1 MRGRLF
7 QFILF
12 SILFFLLISSTQN
25 YSKGSPDVI
34 VQPLHSQNSI
44 ICNQNSDIAQEED
57 LAGPV
62 FGYSWEFFLNNT
74 IGFVVTTGGT
84 NYTYSHTFSNSV
96 YDPSAIDTILLYYY
110 VGPIDEWYLHKDQVL
125 EQVSWIQYDIV
136 SYDVNTNRCS
146 TTLHFNPPIYSDP
159 IFAFYWA
166 NDTFGHESRG
176 GLQCYHYDGA
186 YPIIDINFINQNF
199 FGLLTI
205 GTVSVI
211 GITCLIIKK
220 KEK

>member
-7 QFILF
+7 QFLLF
-12 SILFFLLISSTQN
+12 SILFFLLISNTQN
-25 YSKGSPDVI
+25 YSKGSPDAI
-34 VQPLHSQNSI
+34 VQPLHSKNSV
-44 ICNQNSDIAQEED
+44 ICIQNSDIAQEDD

-62 FGYSWEFFLNNT
+62 FGYSWEYFLTET
-74 IGFVVTTGGT
+74 IGFVTTTGGT

-96 YDPSAIDTILLYYY
+96 YDPSGIDTILLYYY
-110 VGPIDEWYLHKDQVL
+110 VGPIDENF

-176 GLQCYHYDGA
+176 GLQCYHYDGMN
-186 YPIIDINFINQNF
+186 PIIDLNFINENF

-205 GTVSVI
+205 GTVSMI
-211 GITCLIIKK
+211 GITCLIIRKRSDFSNS
-220 KEK
+220 